1 MGNEG
6 YTNIQFVFVMYICT
20 VSVLLYLGEAYTVK
34 QNDVSSDI
42 CMVIVYYSFIC
53 VVFYIVHFITLYTV

>member
-1 MGNEG
+1 
-6 YTNIQFVFVMYICT
+6 MYICT